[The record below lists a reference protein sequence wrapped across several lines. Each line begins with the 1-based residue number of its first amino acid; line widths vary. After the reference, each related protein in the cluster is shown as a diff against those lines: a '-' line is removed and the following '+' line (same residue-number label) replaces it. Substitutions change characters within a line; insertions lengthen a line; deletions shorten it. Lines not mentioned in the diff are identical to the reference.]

1 MNYIAIRPGLRA
13 HKYVYTFVICLS
25 ILSQRLFVAG
35 QPLRSPQTEPACIR
49 TCIAK
54 NIDCQ
59 SCVKE
64 LAERLSTPKHMD
76 LPYYKAH
83 DGVPDPV
90 VGVRHHHFLD
100 RPPWV
105 PGSSNTHHQPG
116 DGKTIAEGKVH
127 TNCPAMRAR
136 SRAPGITLRMPYT
149 VRFHRAG
156 VIEVD
161 CHWISEAYVHSLTVG
176 HPVDSP
182 WIRLPQSHM
191 QIFTV
196 GDSRAD
202 VWIVNS
208 GIYINDESFMSSP
221 NADPADKGGSQ
232 GNKWM
237 VLPIPHKL
245 PAATWHVEQGIFSSF
260 LRTGRN
266 ANIPIQLN
274 FTALDHDADFIEIAK
289 GTPMIQY
296 VPVVLPAVEV
306 HEEPMPTD
314 TVDYLVLLSKL
325 HDGGDIRETKE
336 HDLGAYDT
344 MKSYQLK
351 DNPGYVQHSARKA
364 RGKNKPSADEL

>member
-221 NADPADKGGSQ
+221 NADPADKGGYACHGGMPS
-232 GNKWM
+232 
-237 VLPIPHKL
+237 VLPRSGSIVLTCARGSSGGSEQTGSGRALGGSPFTGMSVLCCAVGMVVGVGRRATNGWCSLFHTSYPLPRGTLSRGYFHHFCERVGMPTFRFSSISLHSTTMLISSKL
-245 PAATWHVEQGIFSSF
+245 PRE
-260 LRTGRN
+260 
-266 ANIPIQLN
+266 
-274 FTALDHDADFIEIAK
+274 
-289 GTPMIQY
+289 
-296 VPVVLPAVEV
+296 LP
-306 HEEPMPTD
+306 
-314 TVDYLVLLSKL
+314 
-325 HDGGDIRETKE
+325 
-336 HDLGAYDT
+336 
-344 MKSYQLK
+344 
-351 DNPGYVQHSARKA
+351 
-364 RGKNKPSADEL
+364 